1 MPSLVGKRLGVFDL
15 EEEIGRGAMGI
26 VYRGRQ
32 VTLDRVVAVK
42 VLLEDLA
49 NDTSFVERFTRESR
63 VAAALNHPNIIHIYD
78 AGQSDNLLYFA
89 MEFISGPTVSHLL
102 KQKGRLPVH
111 NAVDIAAQ
119 VASALDYAHAEAQL
133 VHRDVK
139 PENIMLDRWGNVK
152 VVDFGLARVVGSQ
165 GITRVGSVVGSLYYV
180 PPEQL
185 FGQKPDGR
193 SDVYSLGV
201 ALYEMLT
208 SQRPFRGQSLG
219 ELSHAILSAPLTAPG
234 KLESSVPAD
243 LDAIIFKAL
252 ERDREKRFRT
262 AGEFEAELRRWLT
275 AHPAPEPKPAPK
287 APREAGGTGAL
298 NPAAARPPTPP
309 KATQGTG
316 ALNPAAAR
324 PPTPPKPRI
333 GPSAP
338 AITLPSLPQAQPE
351 PSPTLSPVERPSRPA
366 SKQAPATPT
375 AATERQKEAGAG
387 DELLGDEEEP
397 TAGELLKD
405 AASQLY
411 QRFVSRLKKE

>member
-15 EEEIGRGAMGI
+15 QEEIGRGAMGI

-102 KQKGRLPVH
+102 KQKGRLPVY
-111 NAVDIAAQ
+111 NTVDIAAQ

-208 SQRPFRGQSLG
+208 GQRPFRGQSLG
-219 ELSHAILSAPLTAPG
+219 ELSHAILSAPLVAPS
-234 KLESSVPAD
+234 KLESSIPAD

-262 AGEFEAELRRWLT
+262 AGELEADLRRWLT
-275 AHPAPEPKPAPK
+275 THPAPEQKLVPV
-287 APREAGGTGAL
+287 PRKEASGTGSL

-309 KATQGTG
+309 KAPQGTG
-316 ALNPAAAR
+316 SLNPAAAR
-324 PPTPPKPRI
+324 PPAPPKPRI

-351 PSPTLSPVERPSRPA
+351 PSATLSPVERLPRPMP
-366 SKQAPATPT
+366 KQAPNPPAT
-375 AATERQKEAGAG
+375 ATERQRDTEAA
-387 DELLGDEEEP
+387 DVSLGDEEEP

-411 QRFVSRLKKE
+411 QRFVNRLKKE

>member
-1 MPSLVGKRLGVFDL
+1 MPSLVGKRLGTFDL
-15 EEEIGRGAMGI
+15 QEEIGRGAMGI

-49 NDTSFVERFTRESR
+49 SDISFVERFTREAR
-63 VAAALNHPNIIHIYD
+63 IAASLNHPNIIHIYD
-78 AGQSDNLLYFA
+78 AGQSENLLYFA
-89 MEFISGPTVSHLL
+89 MEYISGPTVAHLL
-102 KQKGRLPVH
+102 KQKGRLPVQH
-111 NAVDIAAQ
+111 AVEIAAQ

-139 PENIMLDRWGNVK
+139 PENIMLDRWGKVK
-152 VVDFGLARVVGSQ
+152 VVDFGLARVVGTQ
-165 GITRVGSVVGSLYYV
+165 GITRVGAVVGSLYYV

-208 SQRPFRGQSLG
+208 SQRPFRGQNLG
-219 ELSHAILSAPLTAPG
+219 ELSHAIVSGPLTPPS
-234 KLESSVPAD
+234 KLEASIPPD
-243 LDAIIFKAL
+243 LEAIIFRAL

-262 AGEFEAELRRWLT
+262 AGELEAELRRWLA
-275 AHPAPEPKPAPK
+275 AHPATEQSLAPKQPK
-287 APREAGGTGAL
+287 APAPTSPKASGGTSAL
-298 NPAAARPPTPP
+298 NPSAGRPPTP
-309 KATQGTG
+309 Q
-316 ALNPAAAR
+316 
-324 PPTPPKPRI
+324 KPRI
-333 GPSAP
+333 GPAAP
-338 AITLPSLPQAQPE
+338 VITLPSIPQGQAE
-351 PSPTLSPVERPSRPA
+351 PSPTPSPVERPVRPA
-366 SKQAPATPT
+366 PKLVSNLPT
-375 AATERQKEAGAG
+375 IASDGTRGSGAENEAI
-387 DELLGDEEEP
+387 EEEEEP

>member
-1 MPSLVGKRLGVFDL
+1 
-15 EEEIGRGAMGI
+15 MGI

-49 NDTSFVERFTRESR
+49 HDTSFVERFTRESR

-78 AGQSDNLLYFA
+78 AGQSENLLYFA
-89 MEFISGPTVSHLL
+89 MEYISGPTIAHLL
-102 KQKGRLPVH
+102 KQKGRLPVQ

-152 VVDFGLARVVGSQ
+152 VVDFGLARVAGSQ
-165 GITRVGSVVGSLYYV
+165 GITRVGAVVGSLYYV

-219 ELSHAILSAPLTAPG
+219 ELSHAIVSGPLTLPS

-243 LDAIIFKAL
+243 LEAIILKAL
-252 ERDREKRFRT
+252 ERDRERRFRT
-262 AGEFEAELRRWLT
+262 AGEFESELRRWLS
-275 AHPAPEPKPAPK
+275 AHPPQEHKPSPTPRKAPAPLPAK
-287 APREAGGTGAL
+287 APGGTGGL
-298 NPAAARPPTPP
+298 NPVAARPP
-309 KATQGTG
+309 
-316 ALNPAAAR
+316 AL
-324 PPTPPKPRI
+324 PKPRP

-338 AITLPSLPQAQPE
+338 VITLPSISQVQAE
-351 PSPTLSPVERPSRPA
+351 PSPTLSPVERPARPTPKLVPNLPSIA
-366 SKQAPATPT
+366 SVPNPPT
-375 AATERQKEAGAG
+375 TANDVPRDAEAENEAL
-387 DELLGDEEEP
+387 EEEEP
-397 TAGELLKD
+397 TAGELIKD